1 MTFSEAE
8 RVVLDEAL
16 SDLLVYIQENV
27 PYLSNTSSETITEN
41 TMAITTSKIKLQ
53 RIKTDKEQK
62 FSLQETKVMYW
73 ATSMLRDDNREY
85 LDTTSTSDPDRDTAI
100 ETEKICN
107 RLMRFFRQQF
117 SLAGYDI
124 RDIFPNQ

>member
-1 MTFSEAE
+1 MTFGEDE
-8 RVVLDEAL
+8 RAVLNESL

-27 PYLSNTSSETITEN
+27 PYLSNTSSEAITEN

-53 RIKTDKEQK
+53 RIKTDKEQQ
-62 FSLQETKVMYW
+62 FSLQEMKVMYW
-73 ATSMLRDDNREY
+73 ALSMLRDDTREY
-85 LDTTSTSDPDRDTAI
+85 LDTSPTSDPSRDDAI
-100 ETEKICN
+100 DTEKICN
-107 RLMRFFRQQF
+107 RLMRFLRQQF